1 MIPRGF
7 HHILTF
13 PLSELSSK
21 LVLSKDTIVP
31 SAGGVA
37 PAGTRTM
44 SPTSRRSAGIFSTTF
59 VVVLEEWMAALSDL
73 FMSLVNGDVVGSS
86 LVNRRAS
93 ELRNL
98 PRRAIALAALCLLK
112 ASMKRP
118 II

>member
-1 MIPRGF
+1 M
-7 HHILTF
+7 
-13 PLSELSSK
+13 
-21 LVLSKDTIVP
+21 P

-59 VVVLEEWMAALSDL
+59 VVVVVVVVVGWMAALSDL
-73 FMSLVNGDVVGSS
+73 FVSLVNGSDVGGSS

-118 II
+118 IILYC

>member
-1 MIPRGF
+1 M
-7 HHILTF
+7 
-13 PLSELSSK
+13 
-21 LVLSKDTIVP
+21 P

-59 VVVLEEWMAALSDL
+59 VVVVVVGWMAALSDL
-73 FMSLVNGDVVGSS
+73 FVSLVNGSDVGDSS

-118 II
+118 IILYC